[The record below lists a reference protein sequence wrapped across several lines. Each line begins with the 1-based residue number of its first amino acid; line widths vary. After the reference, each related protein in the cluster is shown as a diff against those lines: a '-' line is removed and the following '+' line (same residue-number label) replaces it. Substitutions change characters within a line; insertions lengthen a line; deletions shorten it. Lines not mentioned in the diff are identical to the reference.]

1 MISFRRRLMGV
12 QQHGGLP
19 AGYQEVEYIESTG
32 TQWFVI
38 DTLSTTDFG
47 FDVDISISRG
57 TGANVFGGFKYKQ
70 NTFCYM
76 GTRYNTLSYYPNSNN
91 INFTYIDFDNKHNYK
106 FIKDDDN
113 QYSYYYD
120 KNLINKTNLQNN
132 VDCVLAVFTFIDN
145 NGVPRTASGETFK
158 GRIYKF
164 ILYDKETEICNLVPC
179 IKKTSNK
186 IGMYDLV
193 EGKFYTNQGT
203 GEFLYE

>member
-1 MISFRRRLMGV
+1 M
-12 QQHGGLP
+12 
-19 AGYQEVEYIESTG
+19 
-32 TQWFVI
+32 
-38 DTLSTTDFG
+38 
-47 FDVDISISRG
+47 
-57 TGANVFGGFKYKQ
+57 
-70 NTFCYM
+70 
-76 GTRYNTLSYYPNSNN
+76 
-91 INFTYIDFDNKHNYK
+91 
-106 FIKDDDN
+106 
-113 QYSYYYD
+113 
-120 KNLINKTNLQNN
+120 INKTNLQNN